1 MRITED
7 GEVYNPVF
15 RFVSRAVMGH
25 TAMLDAYLKAL
36 GKAVGQEARIE
47 N

>member
-15 RFVSRAVMGH
+15 RFVSKFVMGQ
-25 TAMLDAYLKAL
+25 TATLDAYLKAM
-36 GKAVGQEARIE
+36 GNAVGEDAQIG